1 MNVAATTMQ
10 ILLDQSVGQ
19 ALNGCCVHWCIHSPC
34 LLTHTALLQL
44 LPLMLLTL
52 LPDAVVSKRRVS
64 GGGGGSG
71 SGGGGDGVAMISPS
85 NL

>member
-1 MNVAATTMQ
+1 MQ
-10 ILLDQSVGQ
+10 ILLDQSVGL
-19 ALNGCCVHWCIHSPC
+19 ALNGWLLCTLVHTLAVFTYSHSPPPV
-34 LLTHTALLQL
+34 
-44 LPLMLLTL
+44 PLMLLTL

-64 GGGGGSG
+64 GGGGGGG